1 MVCQYWYWHELS
13 LGDMKRIILLFGV
26 FSGFLFLLNTAFAN
40 PHLDDPYQQ
49 QYVLRTQQDTIPEL
63 KDRTGNSI
71 FDPNRNPFDLNDPG
85 AIEKSVEY
93 DPVTGQYI
101 ISEKIGDFYFRPPT
115 YMSFDEYLEYRKQQ
129 DERDY
134 FNNLSLQASSKGSNS
149 LNPLEELDL
158 ENILLDRLFGG
169 TDVNIQPQ
177 GNIDLTFGMD
187 YQRLENPILTERQQ
201 RQGPRF
207 DFDMNIQM
215 NVTGQIGEK
224 LQLSTNYNTG
234 ATFDFDNQIKINY
247 SGLGSK
253 SGGAGGL
260 GRNGASAGDLGSG
273 LLPDYQEDGIIKNI
287 EAGNVSLPLR
297 GTLIQGAQSLFG
309 LKTELQFGR
318 LYLTSI
324 ISQQKSEQENLR
336 IEGGSQVQEFEV
348 RSDEY
353 DENRHFFLS
362 FFNRDVFEESLENLP
377 QIRSLFKLENIEVW
391 VTNDRNEVDNIRDIV
406 ALADLGEPITDSTIT
421 SPRIGPGTPD
431 RDVTRRRLLP
441 DNNANDLYPRIVSNP
456 NVREIDQAV
465 ATLQSGEFGLQQ
477 SRDFEKVSARKLR
490 PNEYTVHPQL
500 GFVSL
505 NINVQP
511 DQVVGVAYQYSY
523 NGKNYK
529 VGELSIN
536 SENTKPD
543 SSLNV
548 LFVKL
553 LKSTTQRPDVP
564 AWDLM
569 MKNVYSIGAFN
580 VNQKDFRLDVVYDDP
595 GKGEKRFLPD
605 AGELTGYPLLRLF
618 NLDQLNIQGDPQPD
632 GIFDFV
638 PGLTINLQ
646 NGRVMFPILE
656 PFGSSLADELEPEYR
671 EKYTYQELYD
681 STLFLAREFPEKNR
695 FTIKG
700 SYKSA
705 VTSEISLGAFNIP
718 EGSERVTAG
727 GQVLK
732 RGTDYEI
739 DYNIG
744 RIRILND
751 AILNS
756 GVPVNVSFED
766 NTLFGFQTKTMLGVR
781 ADYKVSD
788 DINLGATMLK
798 LFERPFTQK
807 VNIGDDPINN
817 SIYGF
822 DVTMNKDAPW
832 LTRAVDAIPGLSTKV
847 PSSIDFSAEFAA
859 LKPSHSRA
867 INQTKKDDGGVV
879 YLDDFE
885 GAASTFDLR
894 QPVLNWYL
902 ASTPQNDAEN
912 NNPKFPESALVN
924 DVRNGANRAKLSWY
938 RIDQNIRSEQDRNNP
953 YTAQIPQT
961 EVFPN
966 VQLDPRQLP
975 NIQTLD
981 LSYFPTERGPYN
993 FDVPNGYPGFT
1004 DGVEIVNNQL
1014 SLRNPSSRWAG
1025 VMRAMN
1031 NNDFQSTNI
1040 EFLEFWMLSP
1050 FIDPDNPENAAPNY
1064 RDKEGTLYI
1073 NFGNISEDIQRDSRK
1088 FFENGLPGPTN
1099 PNRRVDTTNLSV
1111 VPVGQQITRA
1121 FDNDEN
1127 NRRAQDVGLDGLDDE
1142 SERIK
1147 FRDYLNQVA
1156 AANPAFVQDVLSVDP
1171 SGDNFRYFRDQSFGP
1186 EANILTRYRDFNNPQ
1201 GNSQANSGGN
1211 TLNSS
1216 TNIPDNED
1224 MDNDNT
1230 LNETESYFEY
1240 EVPLLADPNDPR
1252 EIDQVRTPFI
1262 TDRIVSPDGSR
1273 VWYRFRIP
1281 LRGNK
1286 KKSVGGIR
1294 DFRSIR
1300 FMRMYLN
1307 GFEAPVTLRFAR
1319 LELVRNQWRQYTK
1332 DLSTEPNPVPCDGI
1346 TTMDVDAV
1354 NIEENS
1360 NRQPFNY
1367 TLPKDIQREQSLG
1380 IVNTLQNEQ
1389 SLTMVINGLCDGE
1402 EKAIFKNL
1410 DLDFRTYKKLK
1421 MFVHAEEIVVPD
1433 GADIEDG
1440 DLSIFVRM
1448 GSDFVNNY
1456 YEYEIPLVLSNPDS
1470 LEGLPQ
1476 EDSYKL
1482 EVWKPENEFDF
1493 DLELLKNLKLERNSV
1508 GASVSDEYVKELTDQ
1523 GKRFKDIIRVKGNPN
1538 YGMVRTVLVGVRN
1551 REGGQTNKLNAEI
1564 WINELRLTG
1573 LDERGGVAA
1582 LARVDMQLADFGTVT
1597 VAGNF
1602 SSIGFGA
1609 LDQKVQERSR
1619 ENISGYDFAA
1629 RLELGKFFPDNWGI
1643 RLPFYGQISNT
1654 TRTPEY
1660 DPYDLDVTVEQKLD
1674 NAETKFERDSIRSVV
1689 QDAVDIKS
1697 YNFTNVGKQST
1708 GRGKKP
1714 RPWDIENV
1722 SVSYSYTETT
1732 RRDPLI
1738 ELDEQKQYTGS
1749 LNYQFSRQVK
1759 YLEPFKFIKAKPLEI
1774 ISKFNVNPLPNSF
1787 NFSTIMDREFT
1798 STKYRFTGLEDKYS
1812 TFYIK
1817 RFGWDR
1823 NYDLQWDL
1831 TKSLNISYSATNR
1844 GVIDEPNEAD
1854 LVEDPNLTLG
1864 DIRRIRKDSIWKGIR
1879 NFGRTKNFRHGVN
1892 VNYTLPIQYLPM
1904 MDWVQARAQ
1913 YRTDYSWSA
1922 AALNVDSLGNVIQNT
1937 QDMQFNLDL
1946 DFERLYNKSSYL
1958 AQINRGNSSSRGS
1971 SRPGGTSSRPGS
1983 NPTNQ
1988 DEDRKRSGPS
1998 VIEKI
2003 LIRPLMILRKA
2014 RFNYSENWGTVVPS
2028 FLPQS
2033 RLLGSSADLTAPGLD
2048 FIFGYQPKIR
2058 SLDPSQYY
2066 TDQDWLHQA
2075 SEKGWLSRSVW
2086 VNQEVIQTFTKEY
2099 DGRVTLEPFNEFRI
2113 EIDARRKYVE
2123 DHSEFFK
2130 DTIGGSDQLFHAVP
2144 KDFGQLDMTFS
2155 TLSTLFQDDRDQI
2168 IDLFNTFENN
2178 RAIISR
2184 RIGGTELH
2192 ADSLLALQGYTAGY
2206 GRTQQDVLIP
2216 AFLAAYTG
2224 QDPNNVK
2231 LSVFDLLPSFNWNL
2245 TYNGLSRIPLFA
2257 DLFRNF
2263 SVRHGYKSNLTINS
2277 FNTGLDYLRTANLN
2291 NGINELNQNFYPRLE
2306 IPELIIS
2313 EGFQPLIAVDATL
2326 NNGISFNVDYK
2337 KTRTLAMSFVSN
2349 QLSES
2354 QSKEIVIG
2362 FGYLIRGLD
2371 IPFLTGSSK
2380 NSRRREPAP
2389 TPGATGRTGGGNRG
2403 QLQGQDL
2410 DISFDFRLTD
2420 DVTFN
2425 HLLDQGIVEP
2435 TRGNYSLS
2443 ISPAAEYQVN
2453 DRLSLRLFFDFRRI
2467 EPKTSAGYPRT
2478 DSSGGVVVRF
2488 SLN

>member
-1 MVCQYWYWHELS
+1 
-13 LGDMKRIILLFGV
+13 MKRIVLLIGIV
-26 FSGFLFLLNTAFAN
+26 SGFLFVLNKVLAN
-40 PHLDDPYQQ
+40 PALDDPYQAR
-49 QYVLRTQQDTIPEL
+49 YVLATPQDTLPEL
-63 KDRTGNSI
+63 SDRTGNTI
-71 FDPNRNPFDLNDPG
+71 FNPNTNPFDLSDPS

-93 DPVTGQYI
+93 DPATGQYI
-101 ISEKIGDFYFRPPT
+101 ITEKIGDFYFRPPT
-115 YMSFDEYLEYRKQQ
+115 YLSFDEYLEYRQQ
-129 DERDY
+129 KDERDY
-134 FNNLSLQASSKGSNS
+134 FNNLSLQASGGGSNR
-149 LNPLEELDL
+149 LDPLEEIDL

-201 RQGPRF
+201 RQGPLF

-224 LQLSTNYNTG
+224 LNLSTNYNTG

-247 SGLGSK
+247 SGLGGG
-253 SGGAGGL
+253 SGGPGM
-260 GRNGASAGDLGSG
+260 SDFE
-273 LLPDYQEDGIIKNI
+273 EDGIIKNI

-297 GTLIQGAQSLFG
+297 SSLIQGAQSLFG
-309 LKTELQFGR
+309 LKTEFQFGN
-318 LYLTSI
+318 LYLTSV
-324 ISQQKSEQENLR
+324 ISQQQSEQENIR
-336 IEGGSQVQEFEV
+336 IEGGSQVQEFAV

-353 DENRHFFLS
+353 DENRHFLLS
-362 FFNRDVFEESLENLP
+362 HYNRDVFEESLENLP
-377 QIRSLFKLENIEVW
+377 QIRSLFKVENIEVW
-391 VTNDRNEVDNIRDIV
+391 ITNDRNEVDNIRDIV
-406 ALADLGEPITDSTIT
+406 ALADLGEPVTDSTMT
-421 SPRIGPGTPD
+421 SSSIGEGRPD
-431 RDVTRRRLLP
+431 RDATRRRFLP
-441 DNNANDLYPRIVSNP
+441 DNNANDLYQRIVDNP

-465 ATLQSGEFGLQQ
+465 ATLQSGQFGLQQ

-500 GFVSL
+500 GFISL

-536 SENTKPD
+536 TENTEPD

-548 LFVKL
+548 LFVKM

-595 GKGEKRFLPD
+595 GKGQKRFLPD
-605 AGELTGYPLLRLF
+605 AGPLTGFPLLRVF

-632 GIFDFV
+632 GVFDFV
-638 PGLTINLQ
+638 PGLTINLK
-646 NGRVMFPILE
+646 NGRVMFPVLE
-656 PFGSSLADELEPEYR
+656 PFGAALSQSLEPEYR
-671 EKYTYQELYD
+671 DQYVYQELYD

-695 FTIKG
+695 FTIVG
-700 SYKSA
+700 EYKSA

-718 EGSERVTAG
+718 EGSVRVSAG
-727 GQVLK
+727 GQVL
-732 RGTDYEI
+732 REGRDYEI

-744 RIRILND
+744 RLRILND

-766 NTLFGFQTKTMLGVR
+766 NTLFGFQTKTMLGLR
-781 ADYKVSD
+781 ADYRISD
-788 DINLGATMLK
+788 DFNLGATWLK

-817 SIYGF
+817 SIYGL
-822 DVTMNKDAPW
+822 DVSLNKEAPW
-832 LTRAVDAIPGLSTKV
+832 LTRAVDALPGLSTSAA
-847 PSSIDFSAEFAA
+847 SSIDFTAEFAA

-867 INQTKKDDGGVV
+867 INQTRDDENGVV

-894 QPVLNWYL
+894 QPVLNWFL

-912 NNPKFPESALVN
+912 NNPKFPESSLVN
-924 DVRNGANRAKLSWY
+924 DRRNGANRAKLSWY
-938 RIDQNIRSEQDRNNP
+938 RIDQNIRSDKDRENP

-966 VQLDPRQLP
+966 IQIPANQLP

-1004 DGVEIVNNQL
+1004 EGIEIVGDQL
-1014 SLRNPSSRWAG
+1014 RLRDPASRWAG

-1031 NNDFQSTNI
+1031 NNDFQSANI

-1050 FIDPDNPENAAPNY
+1050 FLDPENPESPAPDY
-1064 RDKEGTLYI
+1064 QQKEGTLYI

-1121 FDNDEN
+1121 FDNDEA
-1127 NRRAQDVGLDGLDDE
+1127 NRAAQDIGLDGLDDA

-1147 FRDYLNQVA
+1147 FRDYLQQVA
-1156 AANPAFVQDVLSVDP
+1156 AANPTFVENVLSNDP
-1171 SGDNFRYFRDQSFGP
+1171 SGDNFRYFRDESFDPDAG
-1186 EANILTRYRDFNNPQ
+1186 ILARYRDFNNPQ

-1240 EVPLLADPNDPR
+1240 RIPLRANPVNPR
-1252 EIDQVRTPFI
+1252 EIDQNRTPFI
-1262 TDRIVSPDGSR
+1262 TDQISSPDGSR
-1273 VWYRFRIP
+1273 IWYRFRIP
-1281 LRGNK
+1281 LRGNQK
-1286 KKSVGGIR
+1286 TSVGGIR

-1300 FMRMYLN
+1300 FMRMYMN
-1307 GFEAPVTLRFAR
+1307 EFESPVTLRFAR

-1332 DLSTEPNPVPCDGI
+1332 DLSTEPNPVPCDAL

-1360 NRQPFNY
+1360 NRAPFNY
-1367 TLPKDIQREQSLG
+1367 TLPRDIQREQSLG
-1380 IVNTLQNEQ
+1380 VFNTLQNEQ
-1389 SLTMVINGLCDGE
+1389 SLTMVVNGLCEGE

-1410 DLDFRTYKKLK
+1410 DLDFRVYERMK
-1421 MFVHAEEIVVPD
+1421 MFVHAEELEGPD
-1433 GADIEDG
+1433 VEDG
-1440 DLSIFVRM
+1440 DLSIFIRL
-1448 GSDFVNNY
+1448 GTDFVNNY

-1470 LEGLPQ
+1470 LRGLPQ

-1482 EVWKPENEFDF
+1482 EVWKPDNEFDF
-1493 DLELLKNLKLERNSV
+1493 PLALLKDLKLERNAVGYSV
-1508 GASVSDEYVKELTDQ
+1508 TEEYVKVLEDQ
-1523 GKRFKDIIRVKGNPN
+1523 GKRFKDVVRVKGNPN
-1538 YGMVRTVLVGVRN
+1538 YGMVRSVMVGVRN
-1551 REGGQTNKLNAEI
+1551 REGGQANAVNAEI

-1582 LARVDMQLADFGTVT
+1582 VGRVDMQLADFGNITL
-1597 VAGNF
+1597 AGNF

-1619 ENISGYDFAA
+1619 EDVIGYDLAA
-1629 RLELGKFFPDNWGI
+1629 NFELGKFFPDRWGI
-1643 RLPFYGQISNT
+1643 RLPFYGQLSNT

-1660 DPYDLDVTVEQKLD
+1660 DPYDLDVRVEEKLD
-1674 NAETKFERDSIRSVV
+1674 NAESSFQRDSIRNAV
-1689 QDAVDIKS
+1689 QDVVKIKS
-1697 YNFTNVGKQST
+1697 FNLTNVGKQST
-1708 GRGKKP
+1708 GQGKKP

-1722 SVSYSYTETT
+1722 SASYSYTETE
-1732 RRDPLI
+1732 RSDPLV
-1738 ELDEQKQYTGS
+1738 ESDLQQVYTGG
-1749 LNYQFSRQVK
+1749 LDYQFSRQVN
-1759 YLEPFKFIKAKPLEI
+1759 YLEPFKFIQARPLEI

-1787 NFSTIMDREFT
+1787 NFNTNLDREFT
-1798 STKYRFTGLEDKYS
+1798 TTKYRFTGLEEKFS

-1817 RFGWDR
+1817 RFAWDR

-1831 TKSLNISYSATNR
+1831 TRSLNISYSATNR
-1844 GVIDEPNEAD
+1844 GVIDEPNEAN
-1854 LVEDPNLTLG
+1854 LLEDPNLDLNQIRQ
-1864 DIRRIRKDSIWKGIR
+1864 IRRDSIWKGIR
-1879 NFGRTKNFRHGVN
+1879 NFGRTKNYRHSLS

-1913 YRTDYSWSA
+1913 YRGDYSWSA
-1922 AALNVDSLGNVIQNT
+1922 AALNVDSLGNVIQNS
-1937 QDMQFNLDL
+1937 QDMQFNLDMN
-1946 DFERLYNKSSYL
+1946 FERLYDKVPYL
-1958 AQINRGNSSSRGS
+1958 ARINRGSGNSRGGS
-1971 SRPGGTSSRPGS
+1971 SRPGSRPGGGQPS
-1983 NPTNQ
+1983 GG
-1988 DEDRKRSGPS
+1988 DRDNDRRGAGPS
-1998 VIEKI
+1998 AIERA
-2003 LIRPLMILRKA
+2003 LIRPLMALRSV
-2014 RFNYSENWGTVVPS
+2014 RFNYAEKWGTVVPS

-2033 RLLGSSADLTAPGLD
+2033 QWLGSSRDLAAPGVD
-2048 FIFGYQPKIR
+2048 FLLGYQPRIR
-2058 SLDPSQYY
+2058 ELTPGEYY
-2066 TDQDWLHQA
+2066 TDRDWLYQA
-2075 SEKGWLSRSVW
+2075 AEQGWLSRSIW
-2086 VNQEVIQTFTKEY
+2086 VNQEVIQTFTQDY
-2099 DGRVTLEPFNEFRI
+2099 DGRITLEPFSEFRL
-2113 EIDARRKYVE
+2113 EIDASRRYTE

-2130 DTIGGSDQLFHAVP
+2130 DTLGTGEQLVHAVP
-2144 KDFGQLDMTFS
+2144 KNFGQLEMTYS
-2155 TLSTLFQDDRDQI
+2155 ALNTLFSDSRDEI
-2168 IDLFNTFENN
+2168 IGLFNTFERN
-2178 RAIISR
+2178 RALISQ
-2184 RIGGTELH
+2184 RIGGEQLH
-2192 ADSLLALQGYTAGY
+2192 GDSLLAAQGFREGY
-2206 GRTQQDVLIP
+2206 GRTQQDVLVP

-2224 QDPNNVK
+2224 QDPNDVST
-2231 LSVFDLLPSFNWNL
+2231 SVFDLLPDFNWNL

-2277 FNTGLDYLRTANLN
+2277 FNTGLDYLRTVNLN
-2291 NGINELNQNFYPRLE
+2291 NGFNELNQNFYPRLE

-2326 NNGISFNVDYK
+2326 TNGMSFNVDYK

-2362 FGYLIRGLD
+2362 FGYLIRNLD
-2371 IPFLTGSSK
+2371 IPFLTGS
-2380 NSRRREPAP
+2380 
-2389 TPGATGRTGGGNRG
+2389 GNRG
-2403 QLQGQDL
+2403 RRSPAPRPGTPGRSGGGGRNQLQGQDL
-2410 DISFDFRLTD
+2410 DISFDFRLSD
-2420 DVTFN
+2420 DVTYN

-2453 DRLSLRLFFDFRRI
+2453 QRLSLRLFFDYSRV

-2478 DSSGGVVVRF
+2478 TSSGGVVVRF

>member
-1 MVCQYWYWHELS
+1 
-13 LGDMKRIILLFGV
+13 MKRIILLFGV
-26 FSGFLFLLNTAFAN
+26 ISGFLLLLNTATAN
-40 PHLDDPYQQ
+40 PNLDNPYEQK
-49 QYVLRTQQDTIPEL
+49 YVVRSQQDTIPDL
-63 KDRTGNSI
+63 IDRTGNSI
-71 FDPNRNPFDLNDPG
+71 FDRGQNPFDLQDPG
-85 AIEKSVEY
+85 AIEKSVEF
-93 DPVTGQYI
+93 DPVSGQYI

-115 YMSFDEYLEYRKQQ
+115 YMSFEEYLEYRRQN
-129 DERDY
+129 DERNY
-134 FNNLSLQASSKGSNS
+134 FNNLFDQASSKGNS
-149 LNPLEELDL
+149 LDPLEELDL

-224 LQLSTNYNTG
+224 LTLSTNYNTG

-247 SGLGSK
+247 SGLGGNS
-253 SGGAGGL
+253 GAGGGL
-260 GRNGASAGDLGSG
+260 GDLGSG
-273 LLPDYQEDGIIKNI
+273 LGPSYQEDGIIKNI

-309 LKTELQFGR
+309 LKTELQFGN

-324 ISQQKSEQENLR
+324 ISQQKSEQENLK

-362 FFNRDVFEESLENLP
+362 FYNRDNFEESLENLP
-377 QIRSLFKLENIEVW
+377 QIRSLFKIENMEVW
-391 VTNDRNEVDNIRDIV
+391 ITNDRNEVDNIRDIV
-406 ALADLGEPITDSTIT
+406 ALADLGEPVTDSTIT
-421 SPRIGPGTPD
+421 SPRIGPGNPD
-431 RDVTRRRLLP
+431 RDVTRRRFLP
-441 DNNANDLYPRIVSNP
+441 DNNANDLYPRIVSNE

-465 ATLQSGEFGLQQ
+465 ATLQTGQFGLQQ
-477 SRDFEKVSARKLR
+477 ARDFEKVSARKLR
-490 PNEYTVHPQL
+490 PNEYTIHPQL

-548 LFVKL
+548 LFVKM

-580 VNQKDFRLDVVYDDP
+580 VNQNDFRLDVVYDDP
-595 GKGEKRFLPD
+595 GKGQKRFLPN
-605 AGELTGYPLLRLF
+605 AGPLTGFPLLRLF

-646 NGRVMFPILE
+646 NGRVMFPVLE
-656 PFGSSLADELEPEYR
+656 PFGSSLSKELEPQYR
-671 EKYTYQELYD
+671 DQYAYQELYD

-695 FTIKG
+695 FTILG

-732 RGTDYEI
+732 RDVDYQI

-781 ADYKVSD
+781 ADYRISD
-788 DINLGATMLK
+788 DFNLGATWLK

-817 SIYGF
+817 SIYGL
-822 DVTMNKDAPW
+822 DVTLNKDAPW
-832 LTRAVDAIPGLSTKV
+832 LTRAVDAIPGLSTKA
-847 PSSIDFSAEFAA
+847 PSSIDFNAEFAA
-859 LKPSHSRA
+859 LKPGHSRA
-867 INQTKKDDGGVV
+867 INQTRRDEGGVV

-894 QPVLNWYL
+894 QPVLNWFL

-924 DVRNGANRAKLSWY
+924 DEKNGANRAKLSWY
-938 RIDQNIRSEQDRNNP
+938 RIDQNIRSDRDRNNP

-981 LSYFPTERGPYN
+981 LSYFPSERGPYN
-993 FDVPNGYPGFT
+993 YDVPGGHPGFT
-1004 DGVEIVNNQL
+1004 AGVEVVGDNL
-1014 SLRNPSSRWAG
+1014 TLRDPGSRWAG

-1050 FIDPDNPENAAPNY
+1050 FIDPDNPESAAPDF

-1099 PNRRVDTTNLSV
+1099 PNRRVDTTSLSV

-1121 FDNDEN
+1121 FDNEED
-1127 NRRAQDVGLDGLDDE
+1127 NRMAQDVGLDGLDDE
-1142 SERIK
+1142 GERLK
-1147 FRDYLNQVA
+1147 FMDYLNRVA
-1156 AANPAFVQDVLSVDP
+1156 AANPTYVENVLSQDP
-1171 SGDNFRYFRDQSFGP
+1171 AGDNFRYFRDESFGP
-1186 EANILTRYRDFNNPQ
+1186 DASILTRYRDFNNPQ

-1240 EVPLLADPNDPR
+1240 EVPLRADPTDPR
-1252 EIDQVRTPFI
+1252 EIDQNRTPFI

-1281 LRGNK
+1281 LRGNAK
-1286 KKSVGGIR
+1286 TSVGGIR

-1307 GFEAPVTLRFAR
+1307 QFEAPVTLRFAR

-1332 DLSTEPNPVPCDGI
+1332 DLNTEPNPVPCDAI
-1346 TTMDVDAV
+1346 TTLDVDAV

-1389 SLTMVINGLCDGE
+1389 SLSMVINGLCEGE
-1402 EKAIFKNL
+1402 EKAIFRNL
-1410 DLDFRTYKKLK
+1410 DLDFRTYKKIK
-1421 MFVHAEEIVVPD
+1421 MFVHAEELEGPNL
-1433 GADIEDG
+1433 ENG
-1440 DLSIFVRM
+1440 DLSIFIRM

-1493 DLELLKNLKLERNSV
+1493 DLALLRELKQERNS
-1508 GASVSDEYVKELTDQ
+1508 ASFSVSEEYIKELADQ
-1523 GKRFKDIIRVKGNPN
+1523 EKAFKDIIRVKGNPN
-1538 YGMVRTVLVGVRN
+1538 YGMVRSVMVGIRN
-1551 REGGQTNKLNAEI
+1551 REGGQINAINAEV

-1582 LARVDMQLADFGTVT
+1582 LARVDMQLADFGSVT
-1597 VAGNF
+1597 LAGNF

-1619 ENISGYDFAA
+1619 ENVYGYDFAA
-1629 RLELGKFFPDNWGI
+1629 NLELGKFFPQNWGL

-1654 TRTPEY
+1654 TRTPEF
-1660 DPYDLDVTVEQKLD
+1660 DPYDLDITVEQKLD
-1674 NAETKFERDSIRSVV
+1674 DATSKPERDSIRSVV
-1689 QDAVDIKS
+1689 QDAVNIKS
-1697 YNFTNVGKQST
+1697 FNFTNVGKQAT

-1722 SVSYSYTETT
+1722 SVSYSYTETE

-1738 ELDEQKQYTGS
+1738 ELDQQKQYTGG

-1759 YLEPFKFIKAKPLEI
+1759 YLEPFKFIKAKPLAI
-1774 ISKFNVNPLPNSF
+1774 ISNFNVNPLPNSF
-1787 NFSTIMDREFT
+1787 NFTTLMDREFT
-1798 STKYRFTGLEDKYS
+1798 TTKYRFTGLDEKFS

-1831 TKSLNISYSATNR
+1831 TKSLNITYAATNR
-1844 GVIDEPNEAD
+1844 GVIDEPNESI
-1854 LVEDPNLTLG
+1854 LVEDPNLSLQ
-1864 DIRRIRKDSIWKGIR
+1864 DIRQIRKDSIWNGIR
-1879 NFGRTKNFRHGVN
+1879 DFGRTKNFRHAVS

-1913 YRTDYSWSA
+1913 YRADYSWSA

-1937 QDMQFNLDL
+1937 QDMQVNLDL
-1946 DFERLYNKSSYL
+1946 DFERLYNKVPYL
-1958 AQINRGNSSSRGS
+1958 SKINRGNSSSRS
-1971 SRPGGTSSRPGS
+1971 SRRPGGTSGRPSTG
-1983 NPTNQ
+1983 Q
-1988 DEDRKRSGPS
+1988 DEEGEERQRSGPS
-1998 VIEKI
+1998 AIERV
-2003 LIRPLMILRKA
+2003 LIRPLMMLRSA
-2014 RFNYSENWGTVVPS
+2014 RFNYSEKWGTVVPS
-2028 FLPQS
+2028 FMPQS
-2033 RLLGSSADLTAPGLD
+2033 RLLGSSTDLSAPGLD
-2048 FIFGYQPKIR
+2048 FIFGYQPRIR
-2058 SLDPSQYY
+2058 TLDESQYY
-2066 TDQDWLHQA
+2066 TDADWLHQA
-2075 SEKGWLSRSVW
+2075 AEKGWLSRSVW
-2086 VNQEVIQTFTKEY
+2086 VNQEVIQTFTQEY
-2099 DGRVTLEPFNEFRI
+2099 DGRITLEPFNEFRI
-2113 EIDARRKYVE
+2113 ELDTRRRYIE

-2144 KDFGQLDMTFS
+2144 KDFGQLEMTYS
-2155 TLSTLFQDDRDQI
+2155 GLNTLFQDDRDQI
-2168 IDLFNTFENN
+2168 IDLFSTFENN
-2178 RAIISR
+2178 RAIISQ
-2184 RIGGTELH
+2184 RIGSEELH
-2192 ADSLLALQGYTAGY
+2192 ADSLLAVQGFTKGY
-2206 GRTQQDVLIP
+2206 GRTQQDVLVP

-2224 QDPNNVK
+2224 QDPTNVK
-2231 LSVFDLLPSFNWNL
+2231 LNVFDLLPAVNWNL
-2245 TYNGLSRIPLFA
+2245 TYNGLSRVPLFA
-2257 DLFRNF
+2257 ELFRNF

-2277 FNTGLDYLRTANLN
+2277 FNTGLDYLRTVNLN
-2291 NGINELNQNFYPRLE
+2291 NGVNELNQNFYPRLE

-2326 NNGISFNVDYK
+2326 NNGMSFNVDYK

-2354 QSKEIVIG
+2354 QSKEIVVG
-2362 FGYLIRGLD
+2362 FGYLIRSLD
-2371 IPFLTGSSK
+2371 IPFLTGSNK
-2380 NSRRREPAP
+2380 NRRRQPAP
-2389 TPGATGRTGGGNRG
+2389 QPGTSGRSGAGNRG
-2403 QLQGQDL
+2403 QKQGQDL
-2410 DISFDFRLTD
+2410 DLSFDFRLTD

-2443 ISPAAEYQVN
+2443 ISPAVEYQVN
-2453 DRLSLRLFFDFRRI
+2453 DRLSLRLFFDYRRV

-2478 DSSGGVVVRF
+2478 DSAGGVVVRF

>member
-1 MVCQYWYWHELS
+1 
-13 LGDMKRIILLFGV
+13 MKRIVLLIGV
-26 FSGFLFLLNTAFAN
+26 FSGFLFLLNTAWAN
-40 PHLDDPYQQ
+40 PALDDPYQAK
-49 QYVLRTQQDTIPEL
+49 YVLAAPQDTVPDIT
-63 KDRTGNSI
+63 DRPGNSI
-71 FDPNRNPFDLNDPG
+71 FNNSSNPFDLNDPT
-85 AIEKSVEY
+85 AIEKTVEY
-93 DPVTGQYI
+93 DPTTGQYI
-101 ISEKIGDFYFRPPT
+101 VSEKIGDFYFRPPT
-115 YMSFDEYLEYRKQQ
+115 YMSFEEYMEYRQQ
-129 DERDY
+129 RDEREY
-134 FNNLSLQASSKGSNS
+134 FNTLSSQASGKGNS
-149 LNPLEELDL
+149 LDPLEELDL

-201 RQGPRF
+201 RQGPLF

-224 LQLSTNYNTG
+224 LTLSTNYNTG

-247 SGLGSK
+247 SGLG
-253 SGGAGGL
+253 GGGGGPGGIGAGGL
-260 GRNGASAGDLGSG
+260 GDAIGQPG
-273 LLPDYQEDGIIKNI
+273 YQEDGIIKNI

-309 LKTELQFGR
+309 LKTELQFGN

-324 ISQQKSEQENLR
+324 ISQQQSEQENIR

-353 DENRHFFLS
+353 DENRHFLLS
-362 FFNRDVFEESLENLP
+362 HYNRDVFEESLENLP
-377 QIRSLFKLENIEVW
+377 QIRSLFKIENIEVW
-391 VTNDRNEVDNIRDIV
+391 ITNDRNEVDNIRDIV
-406 ALADLGEPITDSTIT
+406 ALADLGEPVTDSTLT
-421 SPRIGPGTPD
+421 SPNIGVGNP
-431 RDVTRRRLLP
+431 RLDVTRRRFLP
-441 DNNANDLYPRIVSNP
+441 DNDANDLYRRIVSNE

-465 ATLQSGEFGLQQ
+465 STLQSGQFGLQQ

-523 NGKNYK
+523 NGENFK

-536 SENTKPD
+536 TENTQPD

-548 LFVKL
+548 LFVKM

-595 GKGEKRFLPD
+595 GKGQKRFLPN
-605 AGELTGYPLLRLF
+605 AGDLTGFPLLRVF

-632 GIFDFV
+632 GVFDFV

-646 NGRVMFPILE
+646 NGRVMFPVLE
-656 PFGSSLADELEPEYR
+656 PFGSSLAQELEPQFRDQYV
-671 EKYTYQELYD
+671 YQELYD

-695 FTIKG
+695 FTILG
-700 SYKSA
+700 EYKSA

-718 EGSERVTAG
+718 EGSVRVTAG

-732 RGTDYEI
+732 EGRDYEI

-744 RIRILND
+744 RLRILND
-751 AILNS
+751 AILSS

-766 NTLFGFQTKTMLGVR
+766 NTLFGFQTKTMMGVR
-781 ADYKVSD
+781 ADYRISD
-788 DINLGATMLK
+788 DFNLGATWLK

-817 SIYGF
+817 SIYGL
-822 DVTMNKDAPW
+822 DVTLNKEAPW
-832 LTRAVDAIPGLSTKV
+832 LTRAVDAIPGLSTKA

-859 LKPSHSRA
+859 LKPGHSRA
-867 INQTKKDDGGVV
+867 INQTRQDEGGVV

-894 QPVLNWYL
+894 QPTLNWFL

-912 NNPKFPESALVN
+912 NNPKFPESSLVN
-924 DVRNGANRAKLSWY
+924 DRRNAANRAKLSWY
-938 RIDQNIRSEQDRNNP
+938 RIDQNIRSEEDRQNP

-966 VQLDPRQLP
+966 VQIPANQLP

-981 LSYFPTERGPYN
+981 LSYFPSERGPYN

-1004 DGVEIVNNQL
+1004 DGVEIIGNELQ
-1014 SLRNPSSRWAG
+1014 LRNPRSRWAG
-1025 VMRAMN
+1025 IMRAMN
-1031 NNDFQSTNI
+1031 NNDFQSANI

-1050 FIDPDNPENAAPNY
+1050 FLDPENPEAPAPDY
-1064 RDKEGTLYI
+1064 QEKEGTLYI

-1121 FDNDEN
+1121 FDNDEA
-1127 NRRAQDVGLDGLDDE
+1127 NRAAQDIGLDGLDDE
-1142 SERIK
+1142 SERLK
-1147 FRDYLNQVA
+1147 FRDYLNEVA
-1156 AANPAFVQDVLSVDP
+1156 AANPAFVQDVLSNDP
-1171 SGDNFRYFRDQSFGP
+1171 AGDNFRYFRDPSFGP
-1186 EANILTRYRDFNNPQ
+1186 GDGILTRYRDFNNPQ

-1211 TLNSS
+1211 VLNSA

-1240 EVPLLADPNDPR
+1240 SIPLRANPANPR
-1252 EIDQVRTPFI
+1252 EIDQNRTPFI
-1262 TDRIVSPDGSR
+1262 TDQISSPDGSR

-1281 LRGNK
+1281 LRGK
-1286 KKSVGGIR
+1286 EKRSVGGIR

-1300 FMRMYLN
+1300 FMRMYMN
-1307 GFEAPVTLRFAR
+1307 EFESPVTLRFAR

-1332 DLSTEPNPVPCDGI
+1332 DLSTEPNPVPCDAL

-1360 NRQPFNY
+1360 NREPFNY

-1380 IVNTLQNEQ
+1380 VFNTLQNEQ
-1389 SLTMVINGLCDGE
+1389 SLNMVINGLCEGE
-1402 EKAIFKNL
+1402 EKAVFKNL
-1410 DLDFRTYKKLK
+1410 DMDFRVYERIK
-1421 MFVHAEEIVVPD
+1421 MFVHAEELEGPNV
-1433 GADIEDG
+1433 EDG
-1440 DLSIFVRM
+1440 DLSIFIRL
-1448 GSDFVNNY
+1448 GTDFVNNY

-1493 DLELLKNLKLERNSV
+1493 PLELLKDLKLERNAAGFSV
-1508 GASVSDEYVKELTDQ
+1508 TDEYVRELENQ
-1523 GKRFKDIIRVKGNPN
+1523 GKRFNDIVRVKGNPN
-1538 YGMVRTVLVGVRN
+1538 YGMVRSVMVGVRN
-1551 REGGQTNKLNAEI
+1551 REGGQANAVNAEV

-1582 LARVDMQLADFGTVT
+1582 VGRLDMQLADFGSLTL
-1597 VAGNF
+1597 AGNF

-1619 ENISGYDFAA
+1619 EDVIGYDLAA
-1629 RLELGKFFPDNWGI
+1629 NLELGKFFPDRWGL
-1643 RLPFYGQISNT
+1643 RLPFYGQLSRTI
-1654 TRTPEY
+1654 RTPEF
-1660 DPYDLDVTVEQKLD
+1660 DPYDLDVRVEEKLD
-1674 NAETKFERDSIRSVV
+1674 NAESSFERDSIRNTV
-1689 QDAVDIKS
+1689 QERVNIKS
-1697 YNFTNVGKQST
+1697 FNLTNVGKQAT

-1722 SVSYSYTETT
+1722 SVSYSYTETE
-1732 RRDPLI
+1732 RSDPLI
-1738 ELDEQKQYTGS
+1738 ESDLQQEYTGG
-1749 LNYQFSRQVK
+1749 LDYQFSRQVK
-1759 YLEPFKFIKAKPLEI
+1759 YIEPFKFIKARPLQI
-1774 ISKFNVNPLPNSF
+1774 ISQFNFNPLPNSF
-1787 NFSTIMDREFT
+1787 NFSTILDREFT
-1798 STKYRFTGLEDKYS
+1798 TTKYRFTGLEDRFS
-1812 TFYIK
+1812 TFYIN
-1817 RFGWDR
+1817 RFSWDR

-1831 TKSLNISYSATNR
+1831 TKSLNITYAATNR
-1844 GVIDEPNEAD
+1844 GVIDEPNVSEILD
-1854 LVEDPNLTLG
+1854 RDPSAPLEE
-1864 DIRRIRKDSIWKGIR
+1864 IRRIRKDSIWEGIR
-1879 NFGRTKNFRHGVN
+1879 DFGRTKNFRHSLS
-1892 VNYTLPIQYLPM
+1892 VNYTLPIQYLPL

-1913 YRTDYSWSA
+1913 YRADYSWSA
-1922 AALNVDSLGNVIQNT
+1922 AALNVDSLGNVIQNS
-1937 QDMQFNLDL
+1937 QDMQFNLDMN
-1946 DFERLYNKSSYL
+1946 FERLYNKIPYL
-1958 AQINRGNSSSRGS
+1958 SKINRGSGGSRGG
-1971 SRPGGTSSRPGS
+1971 RPGGGRPGGR
-1983 NPTNQ
+1983 PGGQ
-1988 DEDRKRSGPS
+1988 DQGDDGGNDRRRTGPS
-1998 VIEKI
+1998 GIEKA
-2003 LIRPLMILRKA
+2003 LIRPLMALRSA
-2014 RFNYSENWGTVVPS
+2014 RFNYSEKWGTVIPS

-2033 RLLGSSADLTAPGLD
+2033 QLLGSSADLSAPGMD
-2048 FIFGYQPKIR
+2048 FIFGYQPRIR
-2058 SLDPSQYY
+2058 QLNPGEYY
-2066 TDQDWLHQA
+2066 TDRDWLHQA
-2075 SEKGWLSRSVW
+2075 AEKGWLSRSVW
-2086 VNQEVIQTFTKEY
+2086 VNQEVIQTFTQEY
-2099 DGRVTLEPFNEFRI
+2099 DARITLEPFNEFRV
-2113 EIDARRKYVE
+2113 EIDARRRYIE

-2130 DTIGGSDQLFHAVP
+2130 DTIGNREQLYHAVP
-2144 KDFGQLDMTFS
+2144 KDFGQLEMTYS
-2155 TLSTLFQDDRDQI
+2155 ALNTLFQDGRDEI
-2168 IDLFNTFENN
+2168 IDLFTTFEQN
-2178 RAIISR
+2178 RAIISQ
-2184 RIGGTELH
+2184 RIGGADPH
-2192 ADSLLALQGYTAGY
+2192 ADSLLAVQGYRDGY
-2206 GRTQQDVLIP
+2206 GRTQQDVLVP

-2224 QDPNNVK
+2224 QDPNQVRT
-2231 LSVFDLLPSFNWNL
+2231 SVFDLLPDFNWNL

-2263 SVRHGYKSNLTINS
+2263 SLRHGYKSNLTINS
-2277 FNTGLDYLRTANLN
+2277 FNTGLDYLRTVNLN
-2291 NGINELNQNFYPRLE
+2291 NGVNELNQNFYPRLE
-2306 IPELIIS
+2306 IPELVIS

-2326 NNGISFNVDYK
+2326 NNGMSFNVDYK

-2362 FGYLIRGLD
+2362 FGYLFRNLD
-2371 IPFLTGSSK
+2371 IPFLTGSAK
-2380 NSRRREPAP
+2380 GGGRRRPAP
-2389 TPGATGRTGGGNRG
+2389 QPGATGQSGGGSRG
-2403 QLQGQDL
+2403 QLDGQDL

-2453 DRLSLRLFFDFRRI
+2453 QRLSLRLFFDYRRV

>member
-1 MVCQYWYWHELS
+1 
-13 LGDMKRIILLFGV
+13 MKRIVLLIGV
-26 FSGFLFLLNTAFAN
+26 VSGYLFLLNTALAN
-40 PHLDDPYQQ
+40 PALDDPYQAK
-49 QYVLRTQQDTIPEL
+49 YIVAVQQDTVPDIT
-63 KDRTGNSI
+63 DRPGNSI
-71 FDPNRNPFDLNDPG
+71 FNNQRNPFDLSDPS
-85 AIEKSVEY
+85 AIEKTVEY
-93 DPVTGQYI
+93 DPITGQYI
-101 ISEKIGDFYFRPPT
+101 IAEKIGDFYFRPPT
-115 YMSFDEYLEYRKQQ
+115 YLSFEEYLAYRKQK

-134 FNNLSLQASSKGSNS
+134 FNNLSSQASSKGNS
-149 LNPLEELDL
+149 LDPLEQLDL

-201 RQGPRF
+201 RQGPLF

-224 LQLSTNYNTG
+224 LTLSTNYNTG

-247 SGLGSK
+247 SGFGG
-253 SGGAGGL
+253 GGAGGAGL
-260 GRNGASAGDLGSG
+260 GDALGQQG
-273 LLPDYQEDGIIKNI
+273 YEEDGIIKNI

-309 LKTELQFGR
+309 LKTELQFGN

-324 ISQQKSEQENLR
+324 ISQQKSEQENIR

-353 DENRHFFLS
+353 DENRHFLLS
-362 FFNRDVFEESLENLP
+362 HYNRDVFEESLNNLP
-377 QIRSLFKLENIEVW
+377 QIRSLFKIENIEVW
-391 VTNDRNEVDNIRDIV
+391 ITNDRNEVDNIRDIV
-406 ALADLGEPITDSTIT
+406 ALADLGEPVTDSTLT
-421 SPRIGPGTPD
+421 SPNIGPGNPR
-431 RDVTRRRLLP
+431 RDVSRRRFLP
-441 DNNANDLYPRIVSNP
+441 DNDANDLYRRIVNNE

-465 ATLQSGEFGLQQ
+465 ATLQSGQFGLQQ

-500 GFVSL
+500 GFISL

-523 NGKNYK
+523 NGENFK

-536 SENTKPD
+536 TENTQPD

-548 LFVKL
+548 LFVKM

-595 GKGEKRFLPD
+595 GKGQKRFLPD
-605 AGELTGYPLLRLF
+605 AGDLTGFPLLRVF

-632 GIFDFV
+632 GVFDFV

-646 NGRVMFPILE
+646 NGRVMFPVLE
-656 PFGSSLADELEPEYR
+656 PFGSSLAKELAPQFR
-671 EKYTYQELYD
+671 DKYVYQELYD

-695 FTIKG
+695 FTILG
-700 SYKSA
+700 EYKSA

-718 EGSERVTAG
+718 EGSVRVTAG
-727 GQVLK
+727 GQLLK
-732 RGTDYEI
+732 EGRDYEI

-744 RIRILND
+744 RLRILND
-751 AILNS
+751 AILSS

-766 NTLFGFQTKTMLGVR
+766 NSLFGFQTKTMMGVR
-781 ADYKVSD
+781 ADYRISD
-788 DINLGATMLK
+788 DFNLGATWLK

-817 SIYGF
+817 SIYGL
-822 DVTMNKDAPW
+822 DVTLNKEAPW
-832 LTRAVDAIPGLSTKV
+832 LTRAVDALPGISTKA

-859 LKPSHSRA
+859 LKPGHSRA
-867 INQTKKDDGGVV
+867 INQTRQDEGGVV

-894 QPVLNWYL
+894 QPTLNWFL

-912 NNPKFPESALVN
+912 NNPKFPESSLVN
-924 DVRNGANRAKLSWY
+924 DRRNGANRAKLSWY
-938 RIDQNIRSEQDRNNP
+938 RIDQNIRSDRDRENP

-966 VQLDPRQLP
+966 IQIPANQLP

-981 LSYFPTERGPYN
+981 LSYFPSERGPYN
-993 FDVPNGYPGFT
+993 FDVPDGYPGFT
-1004 DGVEIVNNQL
+1004 EGIEIVGDE
-1014 SLRNPSSRWAG
+1014 LRLRDPGSRWAG
-1025 VMRAMN
+1025 IMRAMN
-1031 NNDFQSTNI
+1031 NNDFQSANI

-1050 FIDPDNPENAAPNY
+1050 FLDPDNPEAPAPDY
-1064 RDKEGTLYI
+1064 QQKEGTLYI

-1121 FDNDEN
+1121 FDNDEA
-1127 NRRAQDVGLDGLDDE
+1127 NRAAQDIGLDGLDDE

-1156 AANPAFVQDVLSVDP
+1156 AANPAFVQNVLSNDP
-1171 SGDNFRYFRDQSFGP
+1171 SGDNFRYFRDPSFGP
-1186 EANILTRYRDFNNPQ
+1186 EDGILTRYRDFNNPQ

-1211 TLNSS
+1211 TLNSA

-1240 EVPLLADPNDPR
+1240 SIPLRANPANPR
-1252 EIDQVRTPFI
+1252 EIDQNRTPFI
-1262 TDRIVSPDGSR
+1262 TDQISSPDGSR

-1281 LRGNK
+1281 LRGK
-1286 KKSVGGIR
+1286 DKRSVGGIR

-1300 FMRMYLN
+1300 FMRMYMN
-1307 GFEAPVTLRFAR
+1307 EFESPVTLRFAR

-1332 DLSTEPNPVPCDGI
+1332 DLSTEPNPVPCDAL

-1360 NRQPFNY
+1360 NREPFNY

-1380 IVNTLQNEQ
+1380 VFNTLQNEQ

-1402 EKAIFKNL
+1402 EKAVFKNL
-1410 DLDFRTYKKLK
+1410 DMDFRVYERLK
-1421 MFVHAEEIVVPD
+1421 MFVHAEELEGFNID
-1433 GADIEDG
+1433 DG
-1440 DLSIFVRM
+1440 DLSIFIRL
-1448 GSDFVNNY
+1448 GTDFVNNY
-1456 YEYEIPLVLSNPDS
+1456 YEYEIPLILSNPDS

-1493 DLELLKNLKLERNSV
+1493 PLELLKDLKLERNAAGFSV
-1508 GASVSDEYVKELTDQ
+1508 TEEYVQELENQ
-1523 GKRFKDIIRVKGNPN
+1523 GKRFNDIVRVKGNPN
-1538 YGMVRTVLVGVRN
+1538 YGMVRSVMVGVRN
-1551 REGGQTNKLNAEI
+1551 REGGQVNPVNTEV

-1573 LDERGGVAA
+1573 LDERGGIAA
-1582 LARVDMQLADFGTVT
+1582 VGRLDMQLADFGNVT
-1597 VAGNF
+1597 LAGNF

-1609 LDQKVQERSR
+1609 LDEKVQERSR
-1619 ENISGYDFAA
+1619 EDVLGYDLAA
-1629 RLELGKFFPDNWGI
+1629 NLELGKFFPDRWGI
-1643 RLPFYGQISNT
+1643 RLPFYGQLSNT

-1660 DPYDLDVTVEQKLD
+1660 DPYDLDVRVEEKLD
-1674 NAETKFERDSIRSVV
+1674 NAESNFERDSIRNTV
-1689 QDAVDIKS
+1689 QEKVNIKS
-1697 YNFTNVGKQST
+1697 FNLTNVGKQST

-1722 SVSYSYTETT
+1722 SVSYSYTETE
-1732 RRDPLI
+1732 RSDPLI
-1738 ELDEQKQYTGS
+1738 ESDLQQEYTGG
-1749 LNYQFSRQVK
+1749 LNYQFSRQVN
-1759 YLEPFKFIKAKPLEI
+1759 YIEPFKFIKARPLQI
-1774 ISKFNVNPLPNSF
+1774 ISQFNFNPLPNSF
-1787 NFSTIMDREFT
+1787 NFSTLLDREFT
-1798 STKYRFTGLEDKYS
+1798 TTKYRFTGLEEKFS

-1817 RFGWDR
+1817 RFSWDR

-1831 TKSLNISYSATNR
+1831 TKSLNITYAATNR
-1844 GVIDEPNEAD
+1844 GVIDEPNEAE
-1854 LVEDPNLTLG
+1854 LVETPGIGLTE
-1864 DIRRIRKDSIWKGIR
+1864 IRQIRKDSIWKGIR
-1879 NFGRTKNFRHGVN
+1879 NFGRTKNFRHSLS
-1892 VNYTLPIQYLPM
+1892 VNYTLPIQYLPY

-1913 YRTDYSWSA
+1913 YRADYSWSA
-1922 AALNVDSLGNVIQNT
+1922 AALNVDSLGNVIQNS
-1937 QDMQFNLDL
+1937 QNMQFNLDMN
-1946 DFERLYNKSSYL
+1946 FERLYNKVPYL
-1958 AQINRGNSSSRGS
+1958 AKINRGRGNSRGG
-1971 SRPGGTSSRPGS
+1971 RPGGGRPGGRS
-1983 NPTNQ
+1983 GTPDQGEEGDKN
-1988 DEDRKRSGPS
+1988 RRRSGPS
-1998 VIEKI
+1998 GVEKV
-2003 LIRPLMILRKA
+2003 LIRPLMALRSA
-2014 RFNYSENWGTVVPS
+2014 RFNYSEKWGTVIPS

-2033 RLLGSSADLTAPGLD
+2033 QLLGSSSDLSAPGMD
-2048 FIFGYQPKIR
+2048 FIFGYQPRIR
-2058 SLDPSQYY
+2058 QLNESEYY
-2066 TDQDWLHQA
+2066 TEQDWLHQA
-2075 SEKGWLSRSVW
+2075 AEKGWLSQSVW
-2086 VNQEVIQTFTKEY
+2086 VNQEVIQTFTQEY
-2099 DGRVTLEPFNEFRI
+2099 DARITLEPFSEFRL
-2113 EIDARRKYVE
+2113 EIDARRRFTE

-2130 DTIGGSDQLFHAVP
+2130 DTIGNREQLYHAVP
-2144 KDFGQLDMTFS
+2144 KDFGQLEMTYS
-2155 TLSTLFQDDRDQI
+2155 ALNTLFQDSRDEI
-2168 IDLFNTFENN
+2168 IDLFTAFERN
-2178 RAIISR
+2178 RAIISQ
-2184 RIGGTELH
+2184 RIGGEDPH
-2192 ADSLLALQGYTAGY
+2192 ADSLLAVQGYRDGY
-2206 GRTQQDVLIP
+2206 GRTQQDVLVP

-2224 QDPNNVK
+2224 QDPNDVNT
-2231 LSVFDLLPSFNWNL
+2231 SVFDLLPDFNWNL

-2263 SVRHGYKSNLTINS
+2263 SLRHGYKSNLTINS
-2277 FNTGLDYLRTANLN
+2277 FNTGLDYLRTVNLN
-2291 NGINELNQNFYPRLE
+2291 NGVNELNQNFYPRLE
-2306 IPELIIS
+2306 IPELVIS

-2326 NNGISFNVDYK
+2326 NNGMSFNVDYK

-2362 FGYLIRGLD
+2362 FGYLFRNLD
-2371 IPFLTGSSK
+2371 IPFLTGSS
-2380 NSRRREPAP
+2380 NRGRRRQTAP
-2389 TPGATGRTGGGNRG
+2389 QPGSPGRSGGGNRG
-2403 QLQGQDL
+2403 QLNGQDL

-2453 DRLSLRLFFDFRRI
+2453 QRLSLRLFFDYRRV

-2478 DSSGGVVVRF
+2478 DSSGGIVVRF